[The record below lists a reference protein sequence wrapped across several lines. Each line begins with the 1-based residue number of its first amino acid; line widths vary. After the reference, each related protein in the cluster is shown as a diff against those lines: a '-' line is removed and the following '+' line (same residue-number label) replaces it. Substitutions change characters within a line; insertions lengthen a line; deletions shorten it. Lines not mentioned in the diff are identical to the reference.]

1 MIEWAEYHKNDLPQI
16 EDDETREKNTAEISV
31 WDQNFMNVD
40 LEMLFKLTNVCVL
53 FLFLKITHLF
63 SF

>member
-1 MIEWAEYHKNDLPQI
+1 LLFKKVIEWADYHKNDLPQI

-40 LEMLFKLTNVCVL
+40 SEMLFKLVLVCVL
-53 FLFLKITHLF
+53 FLF
-63 SF
+63 